1 MDRGQAHTLEGIIA
15 GLVLLSGLV
24 FALQATAVTP
34 LSASTSSQHIEN
46 QLEAS
51 AEGVLATA
59 ANNSSRDPSSLKNA
73 TLLWGDSDSDGDDE
87 FRGADNEDF
96 YTSDVPSNRF
106 GDLLNQSFNRSGI
119 AYNVYVVYQQ
129 SDGRRVRQRMIY
141 RGEPSDNAVTASRL
155 VSLYDDDV
163 LYHNTDGDGVAE
175 PTGTD
180 GTTHTTIEE
189 SNFYAP
195 DVASGNSIYNVLEV
209 EVVVWRM

>member
-1 MDRGQAHTLEGIIA
+1 MDRGQAHTLEGVVA

-46 QLEAS
+46 QLKAS

-59 ANNSSRDPSSLKNA
+59 ANNSSREPSSLKNA
-73 TLLWGDSDSDGDDE
+73 ILFWGDSDGDGDEE

-96 YTSDVPSNRF
+96 YTSDAPSNRF
-106 GDLLNQSFNRSGI
+106 GDLLGHMLENNGI

-129 SDGRRVRQRMIY
+129 PDGRRVEQRMIY
-141 RGEPSDNAVTASRL
+141 HGEPSDNAVTASRL
-155 VSLYDDDV
+155 VTLYDDDV
-163 LYHNTDGDGVAE
+163 LHYDADGDGAAE
-175 PTGTD
+175 PTGT
-180 GTTHTTIEE
+180 TIDK
-189 SNFYAP
+189 SNFYVP
-195 DVASGNSIYNVLEV
+195 DVAKSSAVYNVLEV